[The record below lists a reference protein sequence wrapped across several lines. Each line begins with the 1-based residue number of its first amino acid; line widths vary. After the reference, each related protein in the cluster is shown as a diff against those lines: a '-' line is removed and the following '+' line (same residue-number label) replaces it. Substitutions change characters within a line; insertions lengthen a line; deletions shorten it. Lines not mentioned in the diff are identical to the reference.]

1 MDQSLMTPVVSAGK
15 PRLSGNPHCKSWPAE
30 HLAALKQLVADGLTS
45 NKIAALPMFKG
56 SYSRSAIVAMAGR
69 IGLVWKGSTG
79 PKLPAERQ
87 EAALKP
93 KPAEPQKAAQKTPAI
108 VVAPKMVRHPNV
120 FEIRDSQC
128 HWPLWEGPEHI
139 TDKRYCGAPAA
150 GSPCLCEKHHALSYS
165 RGRS

>member
-79 PKLPAERQ
+79 PKR
-87 EAALKP
+87 
-93 KPAEPQKAAQKTPAI
+93 PAEPQIAAPSPKPQEAAQKPPAAI
-108 VVAPKMVRHPNV
+108 VVAPKKARHPNV